1 MHACRTVAT
10 ATSGGPRQPLHVR
23 AHADESRSRQRQSR
37 LTQNKRGKVSTPY
50 VLKARPL
57 VVLVEHL
64 SPLRPPPPVTVT
76 ENFRNGR
83 RGNTPFGHV
92 VARGPQPG
100 RIVPATKMMPR
111 MRMPCVAR
119 GPSQACQR
127 ARLARGKYHSA
138 HAKSKA
144 IGSSKKGRRTRH
156 LRNPRAESLPGTRL
170 HTYHAPTSGETTDF
184 ATRFDF
190 FRWSKSQIPVSGVIG
205 STLEICFATSVL
217 GDGGGGQPL
226 MPPSS
231 SRTSSLSGQYR
242 VDLSKLDY
250 LFFVYSSSYCLSRS
264 APVLAPVHRFS
275 SSA

>member
-1 MHACRTVAT
+1 M
-10 ATSGGPRQPLHVR
+10 
-23 AHADESRSRQRQSR
+23 
-37 LTQNKRGKVSTPY
+37 STPC

-119 GPSQACQR
+119 GPSQAFQR

-144 IGSSKKGRRTRH
+144 IGSCEKGRRTRH
-156 LRNPRAESLPGTRL
+156 LSNPLAESLPGTRG
-170 HTYHAPTSGETTDF
+170 HAHHAPTSGETTDF

-190 FRWSKSQIPVSGVIG
+190 FRWSKSQIPVSRV
-205 STLEICFATSVL
+205 LESYLWHKDPKV
-217 GDGGGGQPL
+217 QPL
-226 MPPSS
+226 VQFGWLWSAV
-231 SRTSSLSGQYR
+231 R
-242 VDLSKLDY
+242 VPKQ
-250 LFFVYSSSYCLSRS
+250 FQ
-264 APVLAPVHRFS
+264 
-275 SSA
+275 